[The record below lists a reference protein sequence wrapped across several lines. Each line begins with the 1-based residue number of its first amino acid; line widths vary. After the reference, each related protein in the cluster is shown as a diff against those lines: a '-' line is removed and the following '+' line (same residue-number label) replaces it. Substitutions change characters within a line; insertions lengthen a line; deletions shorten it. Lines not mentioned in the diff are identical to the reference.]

1 MQRTLLLLL
10 LLLYNRGS
18 GVYQP
23 SVIPSTTTTAP
34 NDDRPGEGPSDKN
47 RERDAPHAAVNKG

>member
-1 MQRTLLLLL
+1 MQRTLLF
-10 LLLYNRGS
+10 LLYNRGS

-23 SVIPSTTTTAP
+23 SVILPTTTAP
-34 NDDRPGEGPSDKN
+34 NNDRSGEGPSDKN